1 MHSGQ
6 GSYLEF
12 TVPFVIDAS
21 GYTTKVNGQ
30 MMHLDATTSL
40 KFRSLLQCETLEV
53 CFQHFHNYKFLF
65 KTVLLSACGVVRAF
79 PVDTSWDAVVG
90 ICCYGCIL

>member
-12 TVPFVIDAS
+12 TVPFVVDVS

-40 KFRSLLQCETLEV
+40 KFRSLIQCETLEV
-53 CFQHFHNYKFLF
+53 CIHTCSGKLKLLCMLLMVLIGF
-65 KTVLLSACGVVRAF
+65 LLSTLDSSLC
-79 PVDTSWDAVVG
+79 
-90 ICCYGCIL
+90 

>member
-12 TVPFVIDAS
+12 TVPFVVDAS

-53 CFQHFHNYKFLF
+53 CCEHFQTCSDEIILF
-65 KTVLLSACGVVRAF
+65 VKLLF
-79 PVDTSWDAVVG
+79 
-90 ICCYGCIL
+90 ILLC

>member
-12 TVPFVIDAS
+12 TVPFVVDVS

-40 KFRSLLQCETLEV
+40 KFRSLIQCETLEV
-53 CFQHFHNYKFLF
+53 CIRTCSGKLKLLCMLLMVLIGF
-65 KTVLLSACGVVRAF
+65 LLSTLDSSLC
-79 PVDTSWDAVVG
+79 
-90 ICCYGCIL
+90 